1 MLPGSLDTTY
11 AEFAN
16 TEFNGMFPSKTASE
30 YYYCTGNA
38 RFNSNWNPTECVSR
52 EPFVEGNTSK
62 LKDESLNSNLRPLN
76 WPGSARATTEVSLR
90 LEFV

>member
-1 MLPGSLDTTY
+1 MLPGSLDTTH

-16 TEFNGMFPSKTASE
+16 IEFNGMFLSKTASE

-62 LKDESLNSNLRPLN
+62 LRDESSNSNLRLLN
-76 WPGSARATTEVSLR
+76 WPGSARATTEV
-90 LEFV
+90 